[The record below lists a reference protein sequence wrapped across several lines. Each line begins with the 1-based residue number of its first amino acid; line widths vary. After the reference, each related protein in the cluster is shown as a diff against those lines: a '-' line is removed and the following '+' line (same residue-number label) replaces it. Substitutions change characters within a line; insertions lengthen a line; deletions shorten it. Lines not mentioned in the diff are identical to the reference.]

1 MILST
6 QTEANDEKNTPLHF
20 ACRADDTDTIAFLIS
35 DKRLTTLNS
44 KNVAGETPLMTAV
57 NLGRAR
63 AVEMMIEAK
72 GVDLLTTNKSG
83 ETLLEV
89 ARRREF
95 RGFIDLLR
103 AKEWS
108 IIFEVANQIE
118 GPESKPKS
126 EAKKGRQRKKTKS
139 NCFPIQD
146 ESVRTEPEPE
156 PENEP
161 EPETKPEPEEQKF
174 SPKRTFPGLVT
185 TAEA

>member
-1 MILST
+1 
-6 QTEANDEKNTPLHF
+6 
-20 ACRADDTDTIAFLIS
+20 
-35 DKRLTTLNS
+35 
-44 KNVAGETPLMTAV
+44 
-57 NLGRAR
+57 
-63 AVEMMIEAK
+63 MMIEAK

-83 ETLLEV
+83 ETLVEV
-89 ARRREF
+89 ARKRNF